1 MCVCTGPATPGRFLD
16 PEVDR
21 DVRHLSA
28 AALSESS
35 QSARTCRQTLRTPV
49 PMLYSTG
56 NESPTS
62 QEARLEGGMGRESR
76 IENSSARPQKL
87 SPKEDKERKA
97 IEEGSVGCE
106 EWNSA
111 RKQMDAQSGTE
122 SN

>member
-1 MCVCTGPATPGRFLD
+1 
-16 PEVDR
+16 
-21 DVRHLSA
+21 
-28 AALSESS
+28 
-35 QSARTCRQTLRTPV
+35 
-49 PMLYSTG
+49 MLYSTG